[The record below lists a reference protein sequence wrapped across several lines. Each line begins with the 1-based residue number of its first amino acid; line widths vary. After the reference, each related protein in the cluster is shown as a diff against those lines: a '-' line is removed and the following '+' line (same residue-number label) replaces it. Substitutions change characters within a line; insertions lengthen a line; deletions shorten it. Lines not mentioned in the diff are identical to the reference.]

1 MTNLSKL
8 ILPFSLFLLM
18 FFITACGGD
27 NSANAIIVGGGA
39 DSPQGAIEQFLNA
52 TYDGEVERAI
62 SFVCN
67 AQREPMRL
75 LYADMNAAYDSL
87 RERDVDLSGLIY
99 EVTTEEVDT
108 ATIAITGDVKITVG
122 GEENFITVDERFQT
136 VNLKLEDE
144 LWRVC

>member
-1 MTNLSKL
+1 
-8 ILPFSLFLLM
+8 M

-108 ATIAITGDVKITVG
+108 ATIAITGDVRVVIG
-122 GEENFITVDERFQT
+122 NEERLINVDERFKT